1 MYNGSSSGYG
11 GMTGGYGSSTS
22 QAPRESPA
30 SSYVLPWKSESP
42 SFSYGSNLRSGDQK
56 MYAHGSGSS
65 IDDALADHKASVA
78 HHSSM
83 ERPRHAAYV
92 PSSASAAYLT
102 NAHSPH
108 EYFVADTFL
117 KPGTTSRF
125 VGDAESIQN
134 DIEAAFLATTGDELP
149 RDIQITVLNDA
160 EFRKAHAA
168 HDGGSSAGVMGF
180 SLNAN
185 GRGMSKVFVRATALD
200 HVMLTVGHEVGHVL
214 TPTLRSEHDEEAKA
228 FAFSLAW
235 MNAIRKENIAGIGSH
250 ILPEPAQ
257 NGLHDRAFAFVQA
270 VLDTGVSAWEAFLQ
284 LARGALTI
292 TEQPMTVE
300 V

>member
-1 MYNGSSSGYG
+1 MS
-11 GMTGGYGSSTS
+11 GGYE
-22 QAPRESPA
+22 ASPA
-30 SSYVLPWKSESP
+30 QSYSMPWKSDSGT
-42 SFSYGSNLRSGDQK
+42 SYGSNLRSGDQK

-83 ERPRHAAYV
+83 ERPRHASYV

-168 HDGGSSAGVMGF
+168 HDGGSSNGVMGF

-257 NGLHDRAFAFVQA
+257 NGLHDRAFAFVQS

-284 LARGALTI
+284 LASGIITI

>member
-1 MYNGSSSGYG
+1 MS
-11 GMTGGYGSSTS
+11 GGYEAG
-22 QAPRESPA
+22 PA
-30 SSYVLPWKSESP
+30 QSYSMPWKSDSGA
-42 SFSYGSNLRSGDQK
+42 SYGSNLRSGDQK

-65 IDDALADHKASVA
+65 IDDALADHKASIA
-78 HHSSM
+78 HHSLM
-83 ERPRHAAYV
+83 ERPRHASYV
-92 PSSASAAYLT
+92 PASVQGAYLSGHT
-102 NAHSPH
+102 PH

-117 KPGTTSRF
+117 KPGSTSRF

-134 DIEAAFLATTGDELP
+134 DIEDAFRATTSDDLP
-149 RDIQITVLNDA
+149 RDIQIMVLKDA
-160 EFRKAHAA
+160 DFRKAHIA

-200 HVMLTVGHEVGHVL
+200 HVMLTVGHEIGHVL

-235 MNAIRKENIAGIGSH
+235 MNAIRKNNIAGIGSH

-257 NGLHDRAFAFVQA
+257 NGLHDRAFAFVQS

-284 LARGALTI
+284 LARGTLTI
-292 TEQPMTVE
+292 AEQPMTVE